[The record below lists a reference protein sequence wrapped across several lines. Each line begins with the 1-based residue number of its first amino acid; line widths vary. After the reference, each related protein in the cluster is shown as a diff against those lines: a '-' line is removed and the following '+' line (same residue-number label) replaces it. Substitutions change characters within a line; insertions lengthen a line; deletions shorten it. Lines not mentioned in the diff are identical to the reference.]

1 VSRREDDREQRKDH
15 LIRFLRRIQKPD
27 RPIEAVDEHE
37 SLIESGLTDSL
48 ALLEIITYLETTY
61 AIDFRERG
69 VDPDELDAIGKILDL
84 IERETA

>member
-1 VSRREDDREQRKDH
+1 MSGAPAGREELKAD

-27 RPIEAVDEHE
+27 RPIETVEEDT

-48 ALLEIITYLETTY
+48 ALLEIITYLETAY
-61 AIDFRERG
+61 GVDFRERG
-69 VDPDELDAIGKILDL
+69 VDPDDLDTIGKILDL